1 MKPSWQLTN
10 TRKAKTMPEQPLDT
24 STLPVVA
31 WCDDGSHVGE
41 VRVVL
46 DSTRRNFPA
55 AAVRA
60 YSLPLVR
67 LEDARAMA
75 EELVRTVLEQAVRLC
90 EAERAEHM
98 EQAGRNDGRQS
109 DMAFGS
115 VNSAER
121 IAEAIRGL
129 AGPPNPMENKV

>member
-1 MKPSWQLTN
+1 MPDQL
-10 TRKAKTMPEQPLDT
+10 PLDIPAI
-24 STLPVVA
+24 PVVA

-46 DSTRRNFPA
+46 DSARRNFPA

-60 YSLPLVR
+60 YSQPLVR

-75 EELVRTVLEQAVRLC
+75 EGLVRVALEQAGRLC

-109 DMAFGS
+109 DMAFCS
-115 VNSAER
+115 VNGAER
-121 IAEAIRGL
+121 IAEAVRGL
-129 AGPPNPMENKV
+129 AGPPNPMENNG

>member
-1 MKPSWQLTN
+1 M
-10 TRKAKTMPEQPLDT
+10 
-24 STLPVVA
+24 
-31 WCDDGSHVGE
+31 
-41 VRVVL
+41 VL
-46 DSTRRNFPA
+46 DSARRNFPA

-60 YSLPLVR
+60 YSQPLVR

-75 EELVRTVLEQAVRLC
+75 EGLVRVALEQAGRLC

-115 VNSAER
+115 VDSAER
-121 IAEAIRGL
+121 IAEAIRAL
-129 AGPPNPMENKV
+129 ASPSTPIDSNV